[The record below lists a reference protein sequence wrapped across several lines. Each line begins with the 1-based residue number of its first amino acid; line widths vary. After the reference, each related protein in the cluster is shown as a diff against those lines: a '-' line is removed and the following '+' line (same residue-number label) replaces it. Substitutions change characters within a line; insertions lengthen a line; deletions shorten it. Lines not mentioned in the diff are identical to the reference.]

1 MSIRRRIGTIL
12 RRKDGGIKVGTIRDM
27 RRAVCLVSGGMDSCV
42 SAAIARSDGWETALL
57 HFSYGQRTQ
66 RRELR
71 AFREIVDF
79 WGVRQSMVIE
89 LPHFRSIGG
98 SAHTDPAIAL
108 PEEALDQ
115 PGIPVSYVPFRNAN
129 LLAAATSWAEVTQ
142 ASRVYIGAVE
152 EDSSGYPDC
161 RETFFQA
168 FNRVVAEG
176 TRPETSIEIVTPL
189 IHMTKGEIV
198 LKGIELSAPLQ
209 LTWSCYQSETAACGR
224 CDSCLLRL
232 RGFATAGAKD
242 PIPYV
247 TRFAPGRER

>member
-1 MSIRRRIGTIL
+1 
-12 RRKDGGIKVGTIRDM
+12 M

-42 SAAIARSDGWETALL
+42 SAAVARSEGFETALL

-66 RRELR
+66 HRELQ
-71 AFREIVDF
+71 AFRELADF
-79 WGVRQSMVIE
+79 WNVQLRMEIE
-89 LPHFRSIGG
+89 LPHFSRIGG
-98 SAHTDPAIAL
+98 SALTDSRIEL
-108 PEEALDQ
+108 PEGALDR

-129 LLAAATSWAEVTQ
+129 LLAAATSWAEVLE

-168 FNRVVAEG
+168 FNRVVREG

-189 IHMTKGEIV
+189 IHMTKKDIV
-198 LKGIELSAPLQ
+198 LKGVELRAPLH
-209 LTWSCYQSETAACGR
+209 LTWSCYQGEEVACGR

-232 RGFATAGAKD
+232 RGFAAAGIED
-242 PIPYV
+242 PVPYAGQ
-247 TRFAPGRER
+247 TQA